1 MHYDIYK
8 LYSALILLGLDVT
21 IRRMLDGRMQIVGYA
36 WDVVE
41 IDDVLEFYNG
51 EDAIKGD
58 ALRMVELIAVWG

>member
-1 MHYDIYK
+1 MYDIYK

-21 IRRMLDGRMQIVGYA
+21 IRRMLDGRMQIVGSA

-58 ALRMVELIAVWG
+58 ALRMVELIAILG